1 MAEINNREIFRL
13 AVPSIIANITTP
25 LLSLVDTA
33 IAGHLGSATDLA
45 AIAVGGSMFNMIY
58 FLFAF
63 LRMGTSGR
71 TAQAFGAQN
80 KAETDRVLGRSL
92 FTAAVFSVAILFLHS
107 YIGKAAMLILDPDP
121 VTESKALLYFRILI
135 FGAPAVLSN
144 YAFYGWL
151 IGMQRSKDTMI
162 ISIIVNI
169 TNIAVSYTLV
179 YGFDM
184 GISGIATGTLT
195 AQWTGAIL
203 GWYIVRKN
211 GFRLPASKGF
221 FAPYLLEKKNK
232 NVNIDIFLRTLCLV
246 GVTVWFT
253 RSGATQGAV
262 MLAVNSLLMQFFII
276 FSYFMDGFA
285 FAGEA
290 LAGKSV
296 GAGDQQGLRTTVS
309 KLLKTGALTAAIF
322 TVSYLFAGD
331 YALNILSDN
340 TEVINRAADYRFW
353 VLAIPFSGF
362 MAFIMDGVFIGMT
375 ETRNMLMSLVISAIF
390 FFTILFLTKSSLGN
404 HALWLAFII
413 YLIVRGIYL
422 YFIYRRKYLSEIQS

>member
-1 MAEINNREIFRL
+1 MAEISNREIFRL

-92 FTAAVFSVAILFLHS
+92 FTAVVFSAVILILHS
-107 YIGKAAMLILDPDP
+107 HIGRAAMLILDPDP
-121 VTESKALLYFRILI
+121 VTESKALLYFRILV

-151 IGMQRSKDTMI
+151 IGMQRSKDTMV

-184 GISGIATGTLT
+184 GISGIAAGTLT
-195 AQWTGAIL
+195 AQWTGAVL
-203 GWYIVRKN
+203 GWHMVRKN
-211 GFRLPASKGF
+211 GFRLPPSKGF

-296 GAGDQQGLRTTVS
+296 GAGDQQGLKTTVS
-309 KLLKTGALTAAIF
+309 KLIKTGALTAIIF
-322 TVSYLFAGD
+322 TAGYLIAGD
-331 YALNILSDN
+331 YVLNILSDN
-340 TEVINRAADYRFW
+340 TDVIDRAADYRFW

-375 ETRNMLMSLVISAIF
+375 ESRNMLMSLVISAIF
-390 FFTILFLTKSSLGN
+390 FFTILFLTKPSLGN

-422 YFIYRRKYLSEIQS
+422 YIIYRHKYLSEIKS